1 MCVVSRGNC
10 PCDCA
15 ATACGKVQPTVAAIK
30 VKARSEEI
38 FTGDLLSKV
47 GTIFIGDTISLGDA
61 ISLGETEVGDPEDAG
76 SATLGIRAPRY
87 AANADRT
94 GRMTGLRS
102 SRKPVGSRP
111 VIPPAGL
118 ALRMA
123 I

>member
-1 MCVVSRGNC
+1 
-10 PCDCA
+10 
-15 ATACGKVQPTVAAIK
+15 VAAIK

-47 GTIFIGDTISLGDA
+47 GTIFIGDTISLGDP
-61 ISLGETEVGDPEDAG
+61 EVGDPELGDPDDAG

-94 GRMTGLRS
+94 ARMTGLRS
-102 SRKPVGSRP
+102 SCKAVGSRP

-123 I
+123 IS

>member
-1 MCVVSRGNC
+1 
-10 PCDCA
+10 
-15 ATACGKVQPTVAAIK
+15 

-47 GTIFIGDTISLGDA
+47 GTIFIGDTISLGDPEV
-61 ISLGETEVGDPEDAG
+61 GDPEVGDPEVGDPEDAG
-76 SATLGIRAPRY
+76 SATLGIRTPRY

-94 GRMTGLRS
+94 ARMTGLRS
-102 SRKPVGSRP
+102 SRKAVGSRP

-123 I
+123 IS